1 MNNSSFSRHF
11 GALCALFL
19 LGGGLLYPFRTGPFL
34 TALLA
39 AVLLSFLA
47 FFLSNKL
54 FYADIACQNPFKK
67 GLFGLLWAAAMVWAL
82 FCFADSF
89 KRFTRFATDLLLKT
103 DKMTVAVLIFAL
115 VTTILLFKGNRVIY
129 KYALLSFVLSVGIL
143 IFCFI
148 AFSGNFDFK
157 NLLCFKRSDTADF
170 LGSLYFC
177 LYSITLP
184 CLLLPF
190 VKPDRNP
197 SLKQANMG
205 LIVGAVLLFGCS
217 LSVLLI
223 FGESFAKILEYPF
236 AAAVSTISLG
246 RLFTR
251 PDYIS
256 YYIYFICA
264 IARCCVPI
272 LAVGECF
279 KKLRTLFG

>member
-1 MNNSSFSRHF
+1 MNKLSFGRHYSC
-11 GALCALFL
+11 LCALFL
-19 LGGGLLYPFRTGPFL
+19 LGGGLLYPFRAGAFL

-39 AVLLSFLA
+39 AVLLAFLGL
-47 FFLSNKL
+47 FLSHKL
-54 FYADIACQNPFKK
+54 FYADITYQNPIKK
-67 GLFGLLWAAAMVWAL
+67 VLFGLLWTAAMVWAL

-89 KRFTRFATDLLLKT
+89 KRFTRFAADLLLKT
-103 DKMTVAVLIFAL
+103 DKMTVAVLLFGL
-115 VTTILLFKGNRVIY
+115 VVTFLLFKGKRVIY
-129 KYALLSFVLSVGIL
+129 KYALLSFLLTAAIL
-143 IFCFI
+143 VFCFI
-148 AFSGNFDFK
+148 AFSGNFDFE
-157 NLLCFKRSDTADF
+157 NLFCFKRHDTADF

-184 CLLLPF
+184 CLLLPLAA
-190 VKPDRNP
+190 PNR
-197 SLKQANMG
+197 SHTLKQANMG
-205 LIVGAVLLFGCS
+205 LVVGAALLFGCT

-223 FGESFAKILEYPF
+223 FGENFAKILEYPF

-264 IARCCVPI
+264 IIRCCVPI

-279 KKLRTLFG
+279 KKLRTLFE